1 MKVAVYCRYIKAD
14 SLTYINELLQIL
26 QQHNITYYLH
36 ESMREQKLYK
46 EVKTPDNS
54 LFFDDDKDLKKE
66 EIDFLISI
74 GGDGTILDTLTLVR
88 DSEIPVAG
96 INTGRLG
103 FLTTCNKQEI
113 ELLVQALLQNTYR
126 IHKRSLLYLD
136 SNKPLFGNNNFALN
150 DFTITKRDTSAM
162 IKVHAYLNGEFLNT
176 YWADG
181 LVISTPTGS
190 TGYTLS
196 CGGPIVFPNSE
207 SMIITPVA
215 PHNLNVRPVIVS
227 DTSILSFQVEGRA
240 KTFLCT
246 LDSRFEVID
255 SSYEIAIRCAPFHF
269 NLVRIKDNNF
279 LNAIREKLAWGNDVR
294 N

>member
-1 MKVAVYCRYIKAD
+1 MKVAVYCRYIKLD
-14 SLTYINELLQIL
+14 SLEYINELLQIL
-26 QQHNITYYLH
+26 QQLNIFYVLH
-36 ESMREQKLYK
+36 ESMCEQKLYK
-46 EVKTPDNS
+46 AVRTPIDTT
-54 LFFDDDKDLKKE
+54 FFDDDKDLKKH

-113 ELLVQALLQNTYR
+113 SQMVNALLQNTYR

-136 SNKPLFGNNNFALN
+136 SNKSLFGNNNFALN

-162 IKVHAYLNGEFLNT
+162 IKVHTYLNGEFLNT

-227 DTSILSFQVEGRA
+227 DTSILTFQVEGRA

-255 SSYEIAIRCAPFHF
+255 QSYEIAIRCAPFHF

-279 LNAIREKLAWGNDVR
+279 LNAIRDKLAWGNDIR